1 MKKLIFV
8 LYVFLVFGF
17 VSLVNAKN
25 EDAGN
30 QNQIKT
36 QNAGEDSNIKT
47 SNQEQE
53 NTGMPKGASPRS
65 ETAKENMGAVS
76 LKVEE
81 LLTTKV
87 TQGGIGEQ
95 VRLVAQEQ
103 KQAQD
108 RISAGLEKIDSRG
121 GLLKSLIGPNYLAL
135 KNMQEQME
143 QNRLRIMQL
152 EKLEIQLVN
161 LGDAALVQETIQTL
175 TEQNTALIDKVALE
189 EQSSSLLGWLFKIL
203 AK

>member
-1 MKKLIFV
+1 MKTLIFV

>member
-1 MKKLIFV
+1 MKTLIFV

-65 ETAKENMGAVS
+65 ETAKENMSAVS

>member
-65 ETAKENMGAVS
+65 ETAKENMSAVS